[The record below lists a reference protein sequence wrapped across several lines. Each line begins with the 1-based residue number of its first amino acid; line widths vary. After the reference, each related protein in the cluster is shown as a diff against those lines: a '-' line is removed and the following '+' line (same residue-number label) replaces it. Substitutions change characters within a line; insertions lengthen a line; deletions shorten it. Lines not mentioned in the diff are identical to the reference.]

1 MLERW
6 LNPYRHQQRV
16 SLHGNA
22 LTLRWTVRAERALH
36 RRKVP
41 LAIEMQIYFSCVVK
55 KRVLFPEEATTDAQ
69 PVDQRFLLSLRAV
82 ESDRCDPIAFAAR
95 YPARRELDSSQARKM
110 RARELRIDY
119 RRGTWEGVFLI

>member
-22 LTLRWTVRAERALH
+22 LTLCWTARAEQALH

-55 KRVLFPEEATTDAQ
+55 KRVLFPEEATADAQ

-119 RRGTWEGVFLI
+119 RRGAWEGVFLI